1 MAAAGLSFPV
11 KRVTYSHRENVA
23 VLTQNENGPCPLLAL
38 ANALLLRGA
47 INIHGDIGTISFEE
61 LTSLIAGYM
70 FDQNPLSDAPEMR
83 ANQQQNLSDCMA
95 LFPKLNRGLDV
106 VRQPASNFQGSL
118 RRHIYLPSPLV
129 CAKRRPRVSP
139 CFMCSRRM

>member
-1 MAAAGLSFPV
+1 MSAGLSFPV
-11 KRVTYSHRENVA
+11 KRCTYLHRENVA

-47 INIHGDIGTISFEE
+47 ISIHDDIGTISFEE

-83 ANQQQNLSDCMA
+83 ANQQQNLTDCMA

-106 VRQPASNFQGSL
+106 VRQLASISRTQPYSL
-118 RRHIYLPSPLV
+118 ASRSAPLVLSERRHAVSGSCLI
-129 CAKRRPRVSP
+129 RRT
-139 CFMCSRRM
+139 